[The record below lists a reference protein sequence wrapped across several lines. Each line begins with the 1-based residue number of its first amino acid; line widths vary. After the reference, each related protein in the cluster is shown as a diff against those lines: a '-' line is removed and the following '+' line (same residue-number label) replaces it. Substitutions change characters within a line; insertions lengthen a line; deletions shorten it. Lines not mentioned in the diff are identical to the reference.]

1 MKPAFKAGILL
12 AGYFMEQPHF
22 FMDSSLTTGSL
33 SLHGPLIVSSSD
45 ENFAGGVSL
54 TLGFIIGVL
63 LVQASLVGLLKA
75 SERMGLE
82 GLDSL
87 TRRALFSGSVMKNVE
102 SRICLFRRVTQIG
115 MVVCALILGAL
126 AFGPFHHLLVMPGL
140 GYALEMPPVAL
151 EAFGLVITLGCL
163 LLGVI
168 VLGTIL
174 PRRMGEAFPEST
186 LFFAPGLVKFSSLV
200 LIPLVLVG
208 EKLSHWV
215 MRVLGTDQDEYGMRR
230 GADVVRG
237 EAELKRLIEWARLDG
252 IVPESRLQ
260 LFEKIRVFSQT
271 FVRQVMVPRVEVAFF
286 DRRKSLAANLDLA
299 KRTAH
304 SRYPLVDGSL
314 DQVRGVVHMKDL
326 FWTINDLG
334 VAGVDS
340 SQAVV
345 SNRHPALAGSDVLVS
360 MPSNGADF
368 LSAIARDVL
377 FVPETMR
384 LDSLLKEFQTR
395 RVHMAMVIDEFG
407 GVSGLVTFENVIEEI
422 VGEVQDEFDME
433 QPLVKRLSDREFM
446 LDGITPLDVANEALG
461 VNLSSE
467 EADTIGGLLSSE
479 LGRLPTTGEVVS
491 LNGIEFVVREVR
503 KLRVQRVLARVG
515 GVSTT
520 EEGNSE
526 EGA

>member
-1 MKPAFKAGILL
+1 
-12 AGYFMEQPHF
+12 
-22 FMDSSLTTGSL
+22 
-33 SLHGPLIVSSSD
+33 
-45 ENFAGGVSL
+45 
-54 TLGFIIGVL
+54 
-63 LVQASLVGLLKA
+63 
-75 SERMGLE
+75 
-82 GLDSL
+82 
-87 TRRALFSGSVMKNVE
+87 
-102 SRICLFRRVTQIG
+102 
-115 MVVCALILGAL
+115 
-126 AFGPFHHLLVMPGL
+126 
-140 GYALEMPPVAL
+140 
-151 EAFGLVITLGCL
+151 
-163 LLGVI
+163 
-168 VLGTIL
+168 
-174 PRRMGEAFPEST
+174 
-186 LFFAPGLVKFSSLV
+186 
-200 LIPLVLVG
+200 
-208 EKLSHWV
+208 
-215 MRVLGTDQDEYGMRR
+215 
-230 GADVVRG
+230 
-237 EAELKRLIEWARLDG
+237 
-252 IVPESRLQ
+252 
-260 LFEKIRVFSQT
+260 
-271 FVRQVMVPRVEVAFF
+271 
-286 DRRKSLAANLDLA
+286 
-299 KRTAH
+299 
-304 SRYPLVDGSL
+304 
-314 DQVRGVVHMKDL
+314 
-326 FWTINDLG
+326 

-515 GVSTT
+515 RVSTT